1 MGRAIIVAM
10 NYMNSSD
17 WNTTAGVE
25 GREQGIPCHRRGYAD
40 SVDIE
45 SIPGSEGTCELL
57 VTFCAESGYT
67 GAAVRVADIIDAML
81 DVDRAMVEELLA
93 KRGLQLAPLPEPAA
107 EPQGSGYGLY

>member
-1 MGRAIIVAM
+1 MPSRR
-10 NYMNSSD
+10 
-17 WNTTAGVE
+17 TARRG
-25 GREQGIPCHRRGYAD
+25 GIPCHRRGYAD

-45 SIPGSEGTCELL
+45 SVPGSEGTCERL
-57 VTFCAESGYT
+57 VTFCAEGGYT

-81 DVDRAMVEELLA
+81 DVDRAMVEAILA